1 MKPQFHLI
9 VCIWLGLILSCAAE
23 KPDLLSTLGCLKI
36 SMSPAE
42 AAKVM
47 TTGGAQLLADG
58 TAVGAWGSIPSIPGS
73 HEDAS
78 SKLGIDA
85 PQAAQVWKIGER
97 GIRLHYAP
105 NKLSANKEPIL
116 FWIEVIH
123 FTIKNSSG
131 NDKASSDKP
140 SDLPSLK

>member
-1 MKPQFHLI
+1 
-9 VCIWLGLILSCAAE
+9 
-23 KPDLLSTLGCLKI
+23 
-36 SMSPAE
+36 MSPAE